1 MEVSLKKIFILI
13 CTFFL
18 VCNVS
23 QAQID
28 QEQIYKFN
36 QVIENISNYYV
47 DSVNEAKLIEKAIIT
62 TLKELDPHSVYFPKD
77 KVEEINRGLIGSFVG
92 IGIKYDI
99 INDTVM
105 VLSVVKNGPSGK
117 AGLKP
122 GDKIIKVDEEVI
134 AGTGITD
141 DKLKDLLTGEK
152 GTEAFICIKRK
163 KNKKLKKI
171 KIIRGDI
178 PIKSIDA
185 AYLLNDEIAYIK
197 LNRFSATTIDEF
209 KETADTLLKG
219 SIDKL
224 ILDLRNNSGGYLYVS
239 VKLLEFFLEKNS
251 VVLSTKGIHRSDKEY
266 KTQKSG
272 KYRNA
277 ELVVLINEG
286 SASASEIFSGAIQDW
301 DRGVIIGRRSFGKG
315 LVQKPIYLI
324 DGSLMRLTIA
334 KYYTPSGRNIQ
345 KTYENGIEEYNNEIN
360 DRLIL
365 GELMYKDS
373 IKYIDSL
380 KFHTLNNNRMI
391 YGGGGIVPDIF
402 IPVDTLKYPYFYREK
417 INNGKVSEFIHL
429 YVDDNREEMYS
440 VYVNFE
446 KFYNYYRTSDNEIND
461 MITYLYDDDEN
472 KEEYAEKLMKNE
484 LISLHIKALV
494 ANDLWGESAYYE
506 IINAQDDIFLK
517 AVDILKNKKKY
528 SEILL
533 NDIVGDYQE

>member
-1 MEVSLKKIFILI
+1 MGVSFKKIFILI

-99 INDTVM
+99 INDTIM

-152 GTEAFICIKRK
+152 GTEVFIYIKRK
-163 KNKKLKKI
+163 KTKKLKKI

-209 KETADTLLKG
+209 KETTDTLLKG

-365 GELMYKDS
+365 GELMSKDS

-440 VYVNFE
+440 AYVNFE

-472 KEEYAEKLMKNE
+472 KEEYAEKLIKNE

-506 IINAQDDIFLK
+506 IINEQDDIFLK